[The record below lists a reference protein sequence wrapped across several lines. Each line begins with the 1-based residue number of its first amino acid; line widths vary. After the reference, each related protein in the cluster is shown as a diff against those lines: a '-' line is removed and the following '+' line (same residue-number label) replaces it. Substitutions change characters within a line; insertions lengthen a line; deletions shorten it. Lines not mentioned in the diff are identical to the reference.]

1 MTREVPLKITTL
13 HLLLIEVE
21 EEEDVVVVVTLAHNS
36 IHGVVVLVLL
46 VTIITPQVV
55 VKILLN
61 SILLPLQY
69 MVMVQF
75 LKMDSNN
82 NSPICPIC
90 HPITKI
96 HPTATH
102 VKYVAVWDTQLSN
115 VGIDMIML
123 MRQMK
128 ISLKPLLA
136 LHCLILTMILAGT
149 QIQVLHH
156 I

>member
-21 EEEDVVVVVTLAHNS
+21 EEEDVVVVVVVTLARNS

-46 VTIITPQVV
+46 VTIITPQAV
-55 VKILLN
+55 VKLFLN

-69 MVMVQF
+69 MVVVQF

-90 HPITKI
+90 HPITRILKL

-115 VGIDMIML
+115 FGIDMIML
-123 MRQMK
+123 MMQNEN
-128 ISLKPLLA
+128 ISQALA
-136 LHCLILTMILAGT
+136 CTTLFDSH
-149 QIQVLHH
+149 
-156 I
+156 